1 VSKTN
6 RIANETEGEAT
17 FRTLAP
23 LRLHIR
29 SGSGVRRAVL

>member
-17 FRTLAP
+17 FRAQAP
-23 LRLHIR
+23 LRQQIR
-29 SGSGVRRAVL
+29 SGSGFRRAVL